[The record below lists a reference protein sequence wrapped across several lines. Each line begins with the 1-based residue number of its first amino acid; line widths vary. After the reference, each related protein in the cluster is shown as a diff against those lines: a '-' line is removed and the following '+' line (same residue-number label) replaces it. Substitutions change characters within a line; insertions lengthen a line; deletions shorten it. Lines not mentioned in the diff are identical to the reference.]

1 MKQNTYIYNR
11 ALCFNQVHENASKS
25 SLTLSG
31 LDFVLLKHTV
41 KEFGKSFYPTV
52 LSWPGWAKSK
62 PNTLKGAQY
71 TRTHVTQR
79 HTETHTHVSQQP
91 NVHSQSMPDVK
102 LIREE
107 WRKTLCQPCVQNYD
121 AISTQRFNSGCIC
134 TNDILILHFACPLF
148 VCPNDPKCHVVKI
161 CPQ

>member
-11 ALCFNQVHENASKS
+11 ALFFNQVHENASTS

-107 WRKTLCQPCVQNYD
+107 WRKTLLSALCAELWCYIHTDSIVAVSAQMTYSFCMP
-121 AISTQRFNSGCIC
+121 
-134 TNDILILHFACPLF
+134 PLLEPPPYHGKA
-148 VCPNDPKCHVVKI
+148 VCLP
-161 CPQ
+161 